1 MIRRPPRSTLF
12 PYTTLFRSVGH
23 FLQPGKMRQRTIAK
37 RLRGEGREVK
47 RKFRRG
53 AVEFRFGEFRRS
65 VRGRGGYRFCARGA
79 WRAPPASLG
88 RDLGPKVVLRLSSGG
103 AGKPAQGRI
112 SRPQH

>member
-53 AVEFRFGEFRRS
+53 AVEFRFGEFRRG
-65 VRGRGGYRFCARGA
+65 VRGRGGYRFCARRC
-79 WRAPPASLG
+79 WCAPPAALVG
-88 RDLGPKVVLRLSSGG
+88 DFGPEVALRLSGGG
-103 AGKPAQGRI
+103 AGEPA
-112 SRPQH
+112 